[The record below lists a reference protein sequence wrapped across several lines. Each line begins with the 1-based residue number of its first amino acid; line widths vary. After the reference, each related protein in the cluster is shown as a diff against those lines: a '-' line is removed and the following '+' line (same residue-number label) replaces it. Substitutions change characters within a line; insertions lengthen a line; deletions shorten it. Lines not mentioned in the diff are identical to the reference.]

1 MEAHLVEML
10 GMLLR
15 WLHVI
20 AGIAWVGSSF
30 YFVWLD
36 DSLDPPAPGSEEA
49 RKGVSG
55 ELWAVHGGGFYNP
68 QKYAVA
74 PARLPEKLHW
84 FKWEAYTTWLS
95 GTALLVIVYWMRA
108 QSMMVDPSVASLT
121 TATGRR
127 VGVASMVGSW
137 IVYDLLCRSPLGRHD
152 GVLAVVVFGLLT
164 LLAWELSRLLG
175 GRAAFIH
182 VGTSIGTIMAANV
195 FFLII
200 PGQRRMVAAM
210 RAGKKPNPLDGIR
223 GKQRSVHNNYFTL
236 PVVFIMISN
245 HYAATY
251 SHPEAWAVLAL
262 ICAAGRPDPAFLQP
276 QAQGGVRLAVPCRGR
291 GAARRGRRLDRA
303 AYPGP
308 AAGRGPGDLGPG
320 PVDRRPALRDLPLAG
335 ADVHRHHPAPR
346 RGDSDERG
354 RDRAE
359 RAAHLPA
366 GRGHPDHAA
375 RQRHADHRRGARGD
389 RGLGGGR
396 RARKLAPA
404 ALRD

>member
-1 MEAHLVEML
+1 MEAHLIEML

-15 WLHVI
+15 WLHVV

-36 DSLDPPAPGSEEA
+36 DSLDPPPPDSEEA

-74 PARLPEKLHW
+74 PARLPDKLHW

-108 QSMMVDPSVASLT
+108 QAMMVDPTVASLT
-121 TATGRR
+121 SAQA
-127 VGVASMVGSW
+127 VGIGIASMIGSW

-152 GVLAVVVFGLLT
+152 GLIALIVFGLLT
-164 LLAWELSRLLG
+164 LLAWELSRTLG
-175 GRAAFIH
+175 GRAAYIH

-195 FFLII
+195 FFVII
-200 PGQRRMVAAM
+200 PGQKRMVAAM
-210 RAGKKPNPLDGIR
+210 RAGRKPNPADGAR

-251 SHPEAWAVLAL
+251 SHPYAWAVLAL
-262 ICAAGRPDPAFLQP
+262 ISAAGVLMRHFFNRRHKGAFSVHYLVAAAVLLGVVVLWTAPHIQP
-276 QAQGGVRLAVPCRGR
+276 LPPVTGPVT
-291 GAARRGRRLDRA
+291 LDRVRSIVGQRCVTCHSQA
-303 AYPGP
+303 PTFPGIAQPP
-308 AAGRGPGDLGPG
+308 AGVVLQTADGIVQNAQRIYQQVVVTRIMPLGN
-320 PVDRRPALRDLPLAG
+320 A
-335 ADVHRHHPAPR
+335 
-346 RGDSDERG
+346 SKMTDE
-354 RDRAE
+354 E
-359 RAAHLPA
+359 RAVI
-366 GRGHPDHAA
+366 AA
-375 RQRHADHRRGARGD
+375 WVTSG
-389 RGLGGGR
+389 
-396 RARKLAPA
+396 APA
-404 ALRD
+404 R

>member
-1 MEAHLVEML
+1 MEAHLIEML

-36 DSLDPPAPGSEEA
+36 HSLDPPAPGSEEA
-49 RKGVSG
+49 GKGVSG

-95 GTALLVIVYWMRA
+95 GTALLVLVYWMRA

-121 TATGRR
+121 TAQAVGTG
-127 VGVASMVGSW
+127 ALSMVVSW
-137 IVYDLLCRSPLGRHD
+137 FVYDLLCRSPLGRHD
-152 GVLAVVVFGLLT
+152 GAMAFLVFGLLT

-200 PGQRRMVAAM
+200 PGQRRMVEAM
-210 RAGKKPNPLDGIR
+210 RAGRQPNPLDGIR

-251 SHPEAWAVLAL
+251 AHPQAWAVLAL
-262 ICAAGRPDPAFLQP
+262 ICGAGVLIRHFFNLRHRGAFAWQYLAVSAGLIGAAAVWTAPRIQPLPPVTGPVTLDRVRTIVGQRCVACHSQSPTFAGITQPPAGVVLTSAAGIVQN
-276 QAQGGVRLAVPCRGR
+276 AQRIYQQVVVTRIMPLGNATQITDEERAVI
-291 GAARRGRRLDRA
+291 AAW
-303 AYPGP
+303 
-308 AAGRGPGDLGPG
+308 
-320 PVDRRPALRDLPLAG
+320 VSAG
-335 ADVHRHHPAPR
+335 APA
-346 RGDSDERG
+346 
-354 RDRAE
+354 
-359 RAAHLPA
+359 H
-366 GRGHPDHAA
+366 
-375 RQRHADHRRGARGD
+375 
-389 RGLGGGR
+389 
-396 RARKLAPA
+396 
-404 ALRD
+404 

>member
-1 MEAHLVEML
+1 
-10 GMLLR
+10 
-15 WLHVI
+15 
-20 AGIAWVGSSF
+20 
-30 YFVWLD
+30 
-36 DSLDPPAPGSEEA
+36 
-49 RKGVSG
+49 
-55 ELWAVHGGGFYNP
+55 
-68 QKYAVA
+68 
-74 PARLPEKLHW
+74 
-84 FKWEAYTTWLS
+84 
-95 GTALLVIVYWMRA
+95 MRA

-121 TATGRR
+121 TGQAVW

-262 ICAAGRPDPAFLQP
+262 ICAAGVLIRHFFNRRHKGAFAWQYLAAAAVLIGVVAVWTAPHIQALPPVEGPVTLERVRSIVGQRCVTCHSQAPTFTGITQPPA
-276 QAQGGVRLAVPCRGR
+276 GVILTS
-291 GAARRGRRLDRA
+291 
-303 AYPGP
+303 
-308 AAGRGPGDLGPG
+308 AAGIEQNAQRIYQQVVVTRIMPLGNATQITDEERA
-320 PVDRRPALRDLPLAG
+320 VIAAWVAAG
-335 ADVHRHHPAPR
+335 APAN
-346 RGDSDERG
+346 
-354 RDRAE
+354 
-359 RAAHLPA
+359 
-366 GRGHPDHAA
+366 
-375 RQRHADHRRGARGD
+375 
-389 RGLGGGR
+389 
-396 RARKLAPA
+396 
-404 ALRD
+404 